1 MSSVANGPQGLQHYI
16 ANSTSN
22 AHKKACAVSCRICS
36 LATGSQGLGR
46 WIALSTYKTQGE
58 GRRSLMQNMLSG
70 DRATRT
76 AALEC
81 KFYIHDTQKACATSC
96 RIFSKAT
103 GPQGPRHQISI
114 FTNNTHTHTRRAC
127 AGTCRVFFAATGRH
141 IQKAYAVS
149 CRICALATGT
159 QGLWRWI
166 ALSTYKHTEKAGA
179 A

>member
-70 DRATRT
+70 DRATRS

-114 FTNNTHTHTRRAC
+114 FTNNTHTHTHTHAEPVQARVEYFLQRLDDTYRRPM
-127 AGTCRVFFAATGRH
+127 
-141 IQKAYAVS
+141 
-149 CRICALATGT
+149 
-159 QGLWRWI
+159 
-166 ALSTYKHTEKAGA
+166 LSHVGYVL
-179 A
+179 